1 MEQWDDQGV
10 MKTVLWLFLA
20 VLVVLL
26 ASSSFVRPVLIIRAD
41 TSPFKW
47 KPEKVWTKSIPN
59 GKFAEFCIY
68 DTARCSGE
76 VKGLK
81 DRLDSSNMLITS

>member
-1 MEQWDDQGV
+1 MR
-10 MKTVLWLFLA
+10 KTALSLFLV
-20 VLVVLL
+20 VLVVML
-26 ASSSFVRPVLIIRAD
+26 ASSSFVRPVLIIRAN

-59 GKFAEFCIY
+59 GKFGEFCIY

-81 DRLDSSNMLITS
+81 DRLDSSNMFITS